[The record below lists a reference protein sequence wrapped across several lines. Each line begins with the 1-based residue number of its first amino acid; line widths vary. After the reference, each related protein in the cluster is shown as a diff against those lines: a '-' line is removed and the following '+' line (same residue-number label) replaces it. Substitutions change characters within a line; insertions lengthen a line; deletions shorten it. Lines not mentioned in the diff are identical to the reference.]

1 MCRFLNARSANL
13 IRTFKARPGL
23 YFRNKSYFTCLP
35 VIDFG
40 DLLFMHASSA
50 VLKSLHSLTTY
61 IFYGRIFYFIKP
73 F

>member
-1 MCRFLNARSANL
+1 MHAVLILLGRLKRGLVCTLEINL
-13 IRTFKARPGL
+13 
-23 YFRNKSYFTCLP
+23 TCLP

-40 DLLFMHASSA
+40 DLLYMHASSA